1 MEKESEKEKIYIY
14 ESVHLKLAQPC
25 VSTTLQNIK

>member
-1 MEKESEKEKIYIY
+1 MEKESEKEKNIY